1 LLQLRFDIFDQRLV
15 AKHNTNNMNSS
26 LLDSPQP
33 KQYLPDKEV
42 IKSIIGGK
50 EEDFEILVNRYYR
63 QILVYLCRLL
73 NFNQGDAEDVLQQT
87 FANAYSN
94 IVTYNPTLSFSS
106 WLYRIAH
113 NLAVD
118 LIRKKS
124 KFYII
129 DTNDQIVQNQIHSN
143 DTIIQISQDHA
154 ESKITKERLESVL
167 KNLDINNRNL
177 LTMFYLQGL
186 SINEISDILKVT
198 ANSVGVKLT
207 RARDKARSIIAK
219 LRL

>member
-1 LLQLRFDIFDQRLV
+1 MDSIF
-15 AKHNTNNMNSS
+15 
-26 LLDSPQP
+26 LDPKESQP
-33 KQYLPDKEV
+33 NIPDKDV
-42 IKSIIGGK
+42 IKSIISGK

-63 QILVYLCRLL
+63 QILVYLCRML
-73 NFNQGDAEDVLQQT
+73 NFNQSDAEDVLQQT

-94 IVTYNPTLSFSS
+94 IVTYNPALSFSS

-129 DTNDQIVQNQIHSN
+129 DTNDQATQNQIHN
-143 DTIIQISQDHA
+143 NETIMQGAQDQV
-154 ESKITKERLESVL
+154 ENKITKDRLESVL
-167 KNLDINNRNL
+167 KNLDIDNRNL

-198 ANSVGVKLT
+198 TNAVGVKLT
-207 RARDKARSIIAK
+207 RARDKARNIIHK
-219 LRL
+219 LKL

>member
-1 LLQLRFDIFDQRLV
+1 
-15 AKHNTNNMNSS
+15 MNSVFV
-26 LLDSPQP
+26 DSQEP
-33 KQYLPDKEV
+33 KQNLPDKEV
-42 IKSIIGGK
+42 VKSVISGK

-63 QILVYLCRLL
+63 QILVYLCRML

-94 IVTYNPTLSFSS
+94 IVTYNPALSFSS

-129 DTNDQIVQNQIHSN
+129 DTNDQATQNQIHN
-143 DTIIQISQDHA
+143 NETIMQVAQDQV
-154 ESKITKERLESVL
+154 ENKITKDRLESVL
-167 KNLDINNRNL
+167 KNLDIDNRNL

-198 ANSVGVKLT
+198 TNTVGVKLT
-207 RARDKARSIIAK
+207 RARDKARNIIHK
-219 LRL
+219 LKL

>member
-1 LLQLRFDIFDQRLV
+1 
-15 AKHNTNNMNSS
+15 MNSS
-26 LLDSPQP
+26 LLDSLQP
-33 KQYLPDKEV
+33 KPNLPDKEV
-42 IKSIIGGK
+42 IKNIIGGK

-94 IVTYNPTLSFSS
+94 IVTYNPSLSFSS

-113 NLAVD
+113 NLAID

-129 DTNDQIVQNQIHSN
+129 DTNNQVTQNQIHSN
-143 DTIIQISQDHA
+143 DSVMQAAQEVA
-154 ESKITKERLESVL
+154 ESKITKQRLESVL
-167 KNLDINNRNL
+167 RNLDIDNRNL

-207 RARDKARSIIAK
+207 RARDKARLIIYK
-219 LRL
+219 LKL

>member
-1 LLQLRFDIFDQRLV
+1 MDSIF
-15 AKHNTNNMNSS
+15 
-26 LLDSPQP
+26 LDPIESQP
-33 KQYLPDKEV
+33 NLPDKDV
-42 IKSIIGGK
+42 IKSIICGK

-94 IVTYNPTLSFSS
+94 IVTYNSALSFSS

-129 DTNDQIVQNQIHSN
+129 DTNDQATQNQIHSY
-143 DTIIQISQDHA
+143 DTIMQDAQDQA

-167 KNLDINNRNL
+167 KNLDIDNRNL

-198 ANSVGVKLT
+198 TNAVGAKLT
-207 RARDKARSIIAK
+207 RARDKARTIIKK
-219 LRL
+219 LKL

>member
-1 LLQLRFDIFDQRLV
+1 
-15 AKHNTNNMNSS
+15 MNSVFV
-26 LLDSPQP
+26 DSQEP
-33 KQYLPDKEV
+33 KQNLPDKEV
-42 IKSIIGGK
+42 VKSVISGK

-63 QILVYLCRLL
+63 QILVYLCRML

-94 IVTYNPTLSFSS
+94 IVTYNPALSFSS

-129 DTNDQIVQNQIHSN
+129 DTNDQATQNQIHN
-143 DTIIQISQDHA
+143 NETIMQVAQDQV
-154 ESKITKERLESVL
+154 ENKITKDRLESVL
-167 KNLDINNRNL
+167 KNLDIDNRNL

-198 ANSVGVKLT
+198 TNAVGVKLT
-207 RARDKARSIIAK
+207 RARDKARNIIHK
-219 LRL
+219 LKL

>member
-1 LLQLRFDIFDQRLV
+1 MDSIF
-15 AKHNTNNMNSS
+15 
-26 LLDSPQP
+26 LDPIEP
-33 KQYLPDKEV
+33 KQNLPDKDI
-42 IKSIIGGK
+42 IKSIIAGK

-94 IVTYNPTLSFSS
+94 IVTYNSALSFSS

-129 DTNDQIVQNQIHSN
+129 DTNDQATQNQIHSN
-143 DTIIQISQDHA
+143 DTIMQDAQDQA

-167 KNLDINNRNL
+167 KNLDIDNRNL

-186 SINEISDILKVT
+186 SINEISNILKVT

-207 RARDKARSIIAK
+207 RARDKARNIIHK
-219 LRL
+219 LKL